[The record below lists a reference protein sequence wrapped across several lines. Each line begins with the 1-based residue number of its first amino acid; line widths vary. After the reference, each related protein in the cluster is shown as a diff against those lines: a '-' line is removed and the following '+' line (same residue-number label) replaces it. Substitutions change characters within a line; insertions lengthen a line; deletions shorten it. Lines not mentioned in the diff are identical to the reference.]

1 MLDVEAIYRGHGHAV
16 LRRAHQILG
25 SIDEAAEVLQEVF
38 ADLLARRDQLDAP
51 APSTLLYTATTNA
64 CLRRL
69 RDRTRDHAAPP
80 AGVAAP
86 DTLAILRSELARLPE
101 EEARAA
107 VYYHG
112 DGMTH
117 AEIAEVLGCSRRH
130 VGNLLARVA
139 YRIAYRGAA

>member
-16 LRRAHQILG
+16 LRRAQQILA
-25 SIDEAAEVLQEVF
+25 SEDEAAEVLQEVF
-38 ADLLARRDQLDAP
+38 ADLIARPVAPDGP
-51 APSTLLYTATTNA
+51 APSTLLDTATTNA

-69 RDRTRDHAAPP
+69 RHRRRETPLPAPSAP
-80 AGVAAP
+80 MP
-86 DTLAILRSELARLPE
+86 DTLAILRSVLARLPE
-101 EEARAA
+101 DEARAA

-139 YRIAYRGAA
+139 YRIAYREAA